1 MWRERHIKEKNFV
14 LILAFFVGIFSG
26 CAAIV
31 LKFLIHFIST
41 VLTGQINMESGN
53 YLYILLPAAGVL
65 LSALYVRFVV
75 RDNISHGVTRV
86 LYAIS
91 QNKSRLK
98 RHNMYTSLLASS
110 VTIGFGGSVG
120 AEGPIVCTGA
130 AIGSNLGQQFR
141 MSPRILMILVGCGA
155 AAGIAGIFKAP
166 IAGMLFTLE
175 VLMLDLT
182 TVSVMPLLIASITST
197 TLAYAYTG
205 YEFEFFF
212 AQTEDFYISRI
223 PYVIGLG
230 LVCGF
235 VSLYFT
241 RVMNMMEN
249 LFRRF
254 SNPWLKTTVGC
265 VILSLLVFLFPP
277 LYGEGYGAI
286 VGLLAGDTSSIVN
299 GSIFYGEG
307 NQVWFLAL
315 FIGLVIATKAFA
327 TSTTNGAGGVGGTF
341 APSLY
346 VGCLTGF
353 LFAYMLNNSWIDP
366 GISNKNFALI
376 GMAGVM
382 SAVMHAPLMAI
393 FLTVELTGSYEL
405 FLPLLIVS
413 TIAYGTIKV
422 FEPYSI
428 YTMRLAKRGELLT
441 HHKDKA
447 VLTLLKVNS
456 VIETDF
462 LPVYPE
468 MTLKEMVDVISISKR
483 NLFPVINEKKE
494 LVGVVLLDDIRNIMF
509 RPELYRRMRVSTF
522 MAMPPAQIEI
532 GDSMDSVMKLFD
544 TTGAWN
550 LPVVEKASTWDL
562 YPRARFSTPTAAF
575 CGTTAKTDTAQTQPH
590 SRGSCQRTTTP
601 RSATAWGNIRNNTA
615 WAGSALSAAT
625 AFQPFPAASAI
636 APAAMIPPSGDM
648 AAKAFSS
655 SCPGFPKQSMKSRPP
670 HASAAFR
677 MASSG
682 SASTKR
688 APSFCANSVP
698 PR

>member
-1 MWRERHIKEKNFV
+1 MRFLLWRERHIKEKNFV
-14 LILAFFVGIFSG
+14 IVLALLVGIFSG

-41 VLTGQINMESGN
+41 VLTGGINQESGN
-53 YLYILLPAAGVL
+53 YLYILLPSVGVVIT
-65 LSALYVRFVV
+65 ALYVRYIV

-98 RHNMYTSLLASS
+98 PHNIYTSILASS

-120 AEGPIVCTGA
+120 AEGPIVFTGA

-197 TLAYAYTG
+197 TIAYVYTG

-241 RVMNMMEN
+241 RAMNMMEN
-249 LFRRF
+249 FFGRFR
-254 SNPWLKTTVGC
+254 NVWVKTAIGC
-265 VILSLLVFLFPP
+265 AILSLLVFIFPP

-299 GSIFYGEG
+299 GSIFYADRY
-307 NQVWFLAL
+307 QVWFLAL
-315 FIGLVIATKAFA
+315 FIGLIILTKAFA

-353 LFAYMLNNSWIDP
+353 LFAFVLNHLGFFS
-366 GISNKNFALI
+366 GVELSTKNFALI

-447 VLTLLKVNS
+447 VLTLLKVNN

-468 MTLKEMVDVISISKR
+468 MTLKEMVDVIAQSKR
-483 NLFPVINEKKE
+483 NLFPVINERKE
-494 LVGVVLLDDIRNIMF
+494 LMGVVLLDDIRNIMF

-522 MAMPPAQIEI
+522 MSTPPGRIEV
-532 GDSMDSVMKLFD
+532 GESMDAVMKLFD
-544 TTGAWN
+544 DTGAWN
-550 LPVVEKASTWDL
+550 LPVVENGK
-562 YPRARFSTPTAAF
+562 YV
-575 CGTTAKTDTAQTQPH
+575 
-590 SRGSCQRTTTP
+590 
-601 RSATAWGNIRNNTA
+601 
-615 WAGSALSAAT
+615 
-625 AFQPFPAASAI
+625 
-636 APAAMIPPSGDM
+636 
-648 AAKAFSS
+648 
-655 SCPGFPKQSMKSRPP
+655 GFVSKSKI
-670 HASAAFR
+670 F
-677 MASSG
+677 
-682 SASTKR
+682 
-688 APSFCANSVP
+688 NSYRRVL
-698 PR
+698 RHYCED

>member
-1 MWRERHIKEKNFV
+1 MEEVQSNKGLKELFMKFLLWRDRHIKERNFV
-14 LILAFFVGIFSG
+14 LVLAFFVGIFSG
-26 CAAIV
+26 LAAIV

-41 VLTGQINMESGN
+41 VLTSRINLESGN
-53 YLYILLPAAGVL
+53 YLYILLPAVGVVL
-65 LSALYVRFVV
+65 TAFFVRYVV

-98 RHNMYTSLLASS
+98 RHNIYTSVLASS

-120 AEGPIVCTGA
+120 AEGPIVYTGA
-130 AIGSNLGQQFR
+130 AIGSNLGRAFR

-175 VLMLDLT
+175 VLMIDLT

-197 TLAYAYTG
+197 TLAYVYTG

-212 AQTEDFYISRI
+212 AQTENFYTSRI
-223 PYVIGLG
+223 PFVIMLG

-235 VSLYFT
+235 ASLYFT

-249 LFRRF
+249 FFGRF
-254 SNPWLKTTVGC
+254 KNPWVKTLIGC
-265 VILSLLVFLFPP
+265 TILSGLVFLFPP
-277 LYGEGYGAI
+277 LYGEGYGSI

-299 GSIFYGEG
+299 GSLFYGDR

-315 FIGLVIATKAFA
+315 FIGLVVATKAFA
-327 TSTTNGAGGVGGTF
+327 TSATNGAGGVGGTF

-353 LFAYMLNNSWIDP
+353 LFAYVMNIFDFGVELST
-366 GISNKNFALI
+366 KNFALI

-382 SAVMHAPLMAI
+382 SGVMHAPLMAI
-393 FLTVELTGSYEL
+393 FLTAELTGGYEL

-413 TIAYGTIKV
+413 TISYGTIKF

-428 YTMRLAKRGELLT
+428 YTMRLAKQGQLLT

-447 VLTLLKVNS
+447 VLTLLKINN

-468 MTLKEMVDVISISKR
+468 MTLKEMVDVIAKSNR
-483 NLFPVINEKKE
+483 NLFPVINEKRE

-522 MAMPPAQIEI
+522 MSAPAGRIEV
-532 GDSMDSVMKLFD
+532 GESMDKVMKTFD
-544 TTGAWN
+544 DTGAWN
-550 LPVVEKASTWDL
+550 LPVVENGI
-562 YPRARFSTPTAAF
+562 YV
-575 CGTTAKTDTAQTQPH
+575 
-590 SRGSCQRTTTP
+590 
-601 RSATAWGNIRNNTA
+601 
-615 WAGSALSAAT
+615 
-625 AFQPFPAASAI
+625 
-636 APAAMIPPSGDM
+636 
-648 AAKAFSS
+648 
-655 SCPGFPKQSMKSRPP
+655 GFVSKSKI
-670 HASAAFR
+670 F
-677 MASSG
+677 
-682 SASTKR
+682 
-688 APSFCANSVP
+688 NSYRRVL
-698 PR
+698 RHYCED